1 MRCVAGITTALTPQ
15 HRDGLND
22 VTDAVRSRTTEAAEQ
37 AEHARDA
44 SLQTLQLHEDIRES
58 VKSTMNETQEA
69 LADVRTM
76 AGMFS
81 APILAVRA
89 VLNHRVPVGASA
101 SAGLTDLVQPAD

>member
-1 MRCVAGITTALTPQ
+1 MFLDCLTPQ
-15 HRDGLND
+15 HRDGLNY
-22 VTDAVRSRTTEAAEQ
+22 VTDSVRSRANEAAEQ

-81 APILAVRA
+81 APILFVRA
-89 VLNHRVPVGASA
+89 VLNHRIAVGAWA
-101 SAGLTDLVQPAD
+101 LP